1 MDELHLYTDDELS
14 HILSQ
19 YKKHRKRVKE
29 YYEKIKDTD
38 HWKQMNN
45 ANAKKHYEKNR
56 HIVRERYYKDA
67 EYNRAKSS
75 YYYYRRMG
83 RQKEFVVKFPGRM
96 EMLIERDF
104 FKGENPFDFVEDQA
118 NDQNPSLSIITS
130 DISSSS
136 EVADPSS
143 SE

>member
-1 MDELHLYTDDELS
+1 
-14 HILSQ
+14 
-19 YKKHRKRVKE
+19 
-29 YYEKIKDTD
+29 
-38 HWKQMNN
+38 
-45 ANAKKHYEKNR
+45 
-56 HIVRERYYKDA
+56 
-67 EYNRAKSS
+67 
-75 YYYYRRMG
+75 MG
-83 RQKEFVVKFPGRM
+83 RQIEFVFKFPGRM